1 MIVEETF
8 DRNSRNERLDMM
20 VQSLGKKVQAVQER
34 RRQDV
39 RFKVANMIKRIEN
52 DSYSPTCWK

>member
-52 DSYSPTCWK
+52 DSYSPT